1 MTLTGSA
8 VQVGST
14 IEVELHNSAAP
25 GISMAVLAC
34 PDSSTSTLSTSDS
47 PLYLGQLRGY
57 TK

>member
-1 MTLTGSA
+1 MTLTDSA
-8 VQVGST
+8 IQVGST
-14 IEVELHNSAAP
+14 IEVELRNPAAP

-34 PDSSTSTLSTSDS
+34 PDNSTSTLSTSDS

>member
-1 MTLTGSA
+1 MTLTDSA

-14 IEVELHNSAAP
+14 IEVEHRNPTAP
-25 GISMAVLAC
+25 GLGIAIFAC
-34 PDSSTSTLSTSDS
+34 PDVANATLSTSDS

>member
-1 MTLTGSA
+1 MTLTDSA

-14 IEVELHNSAAP
+14 IQVELRNPAAAGVP
-25 GISMAVLAC
+25 VAALAC
-34 PDSSTSTLSTSDS
+34 PDNSTTLSVGDS